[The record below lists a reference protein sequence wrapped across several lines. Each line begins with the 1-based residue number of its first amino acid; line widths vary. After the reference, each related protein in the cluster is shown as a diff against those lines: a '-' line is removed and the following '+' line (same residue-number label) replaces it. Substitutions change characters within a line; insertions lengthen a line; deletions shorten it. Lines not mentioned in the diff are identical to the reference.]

1 MNSAERTHHWQQH
14 IQHWRDT
21 GLSGAAFC
29 KQQSLSYHQFVY
41 WRRKLEGPGDATD
54 IERVPTSGFA
64 RVAQIASAP
73 NLESNDLTLKLPG
86 GMAITGLHAG
96 NVDLLGAILRQL

>member
-1 MNSAERTHHWQQH
+1 MTSQERANFWHQHVINWQ
-14 IQHWRDT
+14 T
-21 GLSGAAFC
+21 SGFSGQAYC
-29 KQQSLSYHQFVY
+29 KQQSLTYHQFVY

-73 NLESNDLTLKLPG
+73 NLESNDLTLRLPG

>member
-1 MNSAERTHHWQQH
+1 MNSTERTHHWQQH
-14 IQHWRDT
+14 IEHWRDT

>member
-1 MNSAERTHHWQQH
+1 MNSAERTHYWQQH
-14 IQHWRDT
+14 IEHWRDT

-41 WRRKLEGPGDATD
+41 WRRKLKGTDDATGT
-54 IERVPTSGFA
+54 ESVPISGFA
-64 RVAQIASAP
+64 RVTQVAATSV
-73 NLESNDLTLKLPG
+73 SSDLTLRLPG

>member
-1 MNSAERTHHWQQH
+1 MNSAERTYHWQQH
-14 IQHWRDT
+14 IEHWRDT
-21 GLSGAAFC
+21 GLSGVAFC

-64 RVAQIASAP
+64 RVTQVAASP
-73 NLESNDLTLKLPG
+73 VSNDLTLKLPG

-96 NVDLLGAILRQL
+96 NVDLLSAILRQL

>member
-1 MNSAERTHHWQQH
+1 MNSAERTYHWQQH
-14 IQHWRDT
+14 IEHWRDT

-73 NLESNDLTLKLPG
+73 NLESNDLTLRLPG

>member
-1 MNSAERTHHWQQH
+1 MNSAERTYHWQQH
-14 IQHWRDT
+14 IEHWRDT

-73 NLESNDLTLKLPG
+73 NLESNDLTLRLPG
-86 GMAITGLHAG
+86 GMAITGLHGG

>member
-1 MNSAERTHHWQQH
+1 MNSTERTHHWQQH

-41 WRRKLEGPGDATD
+41 WRRKLDRAASVPGA
-54 IERVPTSGFA
+54 EQVSTSGFA